1 VQVTGCGS
9 QVPGY
14 RLQVAGC
21 GLRVA
26 GSGLQV
32 AGCRSAPSFPTPHP
46 LPPPLGCGKAL
57 IPDGLLEASS
67 GLWHPAESNGLKP
80 SPLATGM
87 GDQRGAGELSAAIA
101 GAVDEAVVPPA
112 EGEGAALH
120 AVKGEV
126 PAAANRPGG
135 TGHGEEVAAAELL
148 AGPGAAA
155 AGPAFGSGSAET
167 WHKKPPAMEEE
178 Q

>member
-1 VQVTGCGS
+1 MQRAGREVQVTGCG
-9 QVPGY
+9 
-14 RLQVAGC
+14 LQVG
-21 GLRVA
+21 
-26 GSGLQV
+26 
-32 AGCRSAPSFPTPHP
+32 APHRLPP
-46 LPPPLGCGKAL
+46 PPPLGCGKAL

-67 GLWHPAESNGLKP
+67 GLWHPAESNGFKP
-80 SPLATGM
+80 GPLATSM
-87 GDQRGAGELSAAIA
+87 GDQRGAGELSAAIT
-101 GAVDEAVVPPA
+101 GAVDEAVVLPA

-135 TGHGEEVAAAELL
+135 AGCGEEVAAAELL
-148 AGPGAAA
+148 AGPGTAA